1 VTHGDA
7 RLLVVWTSTAEAE
20 ACAVV
25 I

>member
-7 RLLVVWTSTAEAE
+7 RLLVVCTSTAEAE